1 MGKPIEKRMS
11 WHSDTWLEIGC
22 LSVKPIGNLFYL
34 HAGIFEIPME
44 HFIIKPTA
52 YWGVDVSIDIYQLS
66 LLFSIISLCC
76 HSIRGTDL
84 AIWVKWKFIWII
96 YQIQLEILKH
106 VHTCLRYYA
115 TFKVRK
121 FEPLFNKIN
130 IFLQKATTCTGLQS
144 EQILSV
150 NI

>member
-66 LLFSIISLCC
+66 LLL
-76 HSIRGTDL
+76 TDL

-121 FEPLFNKIN
+121 FEPLFDKIN